1 MNKPI
6 NARRIRRLTGA
17 LPLLICV
24 ACGGGGSGG
33 GSGSTDNSGGNGE
46 PGQSA
51 LARTERC
58 LRQTN
63 ALAVGAGID
72 APGRLEVDLPGIGQP
87 GQCAGE
93 TDYQFGTGI
102 SDITGPAANTGG
114 GGWESPTQVFSGI
127 HSRQFSRAFAIAS
140 PCSGKRVMFVSN
152 DQGLM
157 FGSVRQGVLAG
168 IAADPQLA
176 PHYNADNLM
185 LSATH
190 THQGPAGYSHYEAP
204 NALHFGFDQLVLDT
218 LVEGTLSAIRQAHA
232 NLVGNPQRERIVLA
246 SGELLNA
253 NIQRSAPAFAMNPA
267 NERAEFLN
275 QRGEEIQ
282 VNKRMLQLNLLR
294 ANGAAAGII
303 NWFGVHPTVLGPELN
318 LVSSDHKGFA
328 SLAFEKTMHTD
339 YHAPLG
345 EDHFVAAFAQMD
357 EGDSSPNIAIADNPW
372 PAPQRGGGQDPYDS
386 NAIAGRKSLI
396 KALELY
402 QSGSELSGPV
412 DYRLFHVQMD
422 AVTVTDPSVLAT
434 LNHPTELD
442 TPVKRT
448 CTAAL
453 GVSFAAGAEDGPG
466 PGNEG
471 ITCAASPDVLA
482 AAQQDLATLFNI
494 DPENI
499 PTGVLPTSL
508 LSATL
513 LCQIQN
519 VPLPGADFSCQAE
532 KPVAIPIGTIAAEP
546 AIVPLQLFRIGN
558 LAILGLPWEVTTMA
572 ARRLRSSLYDV
583 LAPVGIDTIV
593 IAGLVND
600 YVHYLPTREEYASQ
614 QYEGASSL
622 FGPWALAAV
631 QQESRKL
638 AVSMRDNLAAPGGPD
653 YVDTHPVL
661 IRPPYVPSD
670 VDPGPGFGALITD
683 VPQAVARGETVSAE
697 FQSAHPRNDLQLNRG
712 YVLVER
718 QVDAANWEVVA
729 TDKSPALLYVWKPS
743 APSPLPLDAPVT
755 GPSTAEAVWTVP
767 GDAPAGVYRLRHQGV
782 AQTLGG
788 EPSPFEG
795 VSSSFEIE
803 GAPGECP

>member
-1 MNKPI
+1 MTTSI
-6 NARRIRRLTGA
+6 HARPIRRLSLA
-17 LPLLICV
+17 LPLVICV
-24 ACGGGGSGG
+24 ACGGGGSSG
-33 GSGSTDNSGGNGE
+33 GSGSTDNGGSGE

-51 LARTERC
+51 LTRAEQC
-58 LRQTN
+58 LRQSN
-63 ALAVGAGID
+63 ALAVGAGLD

-87 GQCAGE
+87 GQCAGDA
-93 TDYQFGTGI
+93 DYQFGTGI

-114 GGWESPTQVFSGI
+114 SGWESPTQVFSGI

-140 PCSGKRVMFVSN
+140 PCSGKRVMVVSN

-168 IAADPQLA
+168 IAADPQLT
-176 PHYNADNLM
+176 PHYTADNLM

-218 LVEGTLSAIRQAHA
+218 LIEGTLTAIRQAHA
-232 NLVGNPQRERIVLA
+232 NLQANPQRERIVLA

-267 NERAEFLN
+267 DERAAFLN
-275 QRGEEIQ
+275 ERGEEIQ
-282 VNKRMLQLNLLR
+282 VNKRVLQLNLLR
-294 ANGAAAGII
+294 GNGAAVGII
-303 NWFGVHPTVLGPELN
+303 NWFGVHPTILGPELN

-328 SLAFEKTMHTD
+328 SLAFEKAMQTN
-339 YHAPLG
+339 YQAPLG
-345 EDHFVAAFAQMD
+345 EDRFVAAFAQMD
-357 EGDSSPNIAIADNPW
+357 EGDSSPNIAIAEHPW
-372 PAPQRGGGQDPYDS
+372 PAPQRGGGIDPYDS
-386 NAIAGRKSLI
+386 NTIAGRKSLI

-402 QSGSELSGPV
+402 QSGSALSGPV

-422 AVTVTDPSVLAT
+422 SVTVSDPTVLAS
-434 LNHPTELD
+434 LSHPASLD
-442 TPVKRT
+442 SPVKRT

-466 PGNEG
+466 PGEEG

-482 AAQQDLATLFNI
+482 AAQADLATLFNI
-494 DPENI
+494 DPENF
-499 PTGVLPTSL
+499 PTGALPTSL
-508 LSATL
+508 LSAAL

-519 VPLPGADFSCQAE
+519 APLPGADFSCQAE

-546 AIVPLQLFRIGN
+546 TIVPLQLFRIGN

-572 ARRLRSSLYDV
+572 ARRLRSSLYEV
-583 LAPVGIDTIV
+583 LSPVGIDTIV

-631 QQESRKL
+631 QQESRRL
-638 AVSMRDNLAAPGGPD
+638 AISLRDNLPAPSGPD
-653 YVDTHPVL
+653 YVDTDPVL

-670 VDPGPGFGALITD
+670 IDPGPGFGALIKD
-683 VPQAVARGETVSAE
+683 VPERVLRGETVRAE

-718 QVDAANWEVVA
+718 QVDDTDWEVVA

-743 APSPLPLDAPVT
+743 APSPLPLDSPVT

-795 VSSSFEIE
+795 VSSSFEIA